1 MSSMDVKNKIA
12 LAVGVGAALL
22 SAAAAY
28 KFYMKSSQWQKKNS
42 KQLVKGWK
50 AVGTVAALNIFPIK
64 SCKGIPVD
72 EAECMTLGLA
82 NERLQDRLVNL
93 DSLHRLKC
101 AILLFRLFQ
110 VLYDCQ

>member
-12 LAVGVGAALL
+12 LAVGVGAAAILT
-22 SAAAAY
+22 AAAAY
-28 KFYMKSSQWQKKNS
+28 KLYIKSSQWQKKNS

-64 SCKGIPVD
+64 SCQGIPVD

-82 NERLQDRLVNL
+82 NGTLQDRFVNL
-93 DSLHRLKC
+93 HSLHHLKC
-101 AILLFRLFQ
+101 
-110 VLYDCQ
+110 D